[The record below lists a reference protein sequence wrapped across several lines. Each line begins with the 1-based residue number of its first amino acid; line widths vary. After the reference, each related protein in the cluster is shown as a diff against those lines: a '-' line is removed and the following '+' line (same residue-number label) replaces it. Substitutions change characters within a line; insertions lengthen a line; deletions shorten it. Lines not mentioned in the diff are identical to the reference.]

1 MDLRER
7 RQLTGGFGDALARAF
22 ELACTP
28 VLFALAGHWID
39 GRLGTGR
46 LLMVGLGVFAVLGT
60 LLKMWFRYVEDMKAH
75 EAGAPWNRA

>member
-1 MDLRER
+1 VDLRER

-28 VLFALAGHWID
+28 VLFALAGHFLD
-39 GRLGTGR
+39 GKLGTGR
-46 LLMVGLGVFAVLGT
+46 LFTVALAVFAVLGT

-75 EAGAPWNRA
+75 EARAPWAKR

>member
-28 VLFALAGHWID
+28 VLFALAGHWLD

-46 LLMVGLGVFAVLGT
+46 LLMVVLGVFAVLGT

-75 EAGAPWNRA
+75 EAGAPWNRK

>member
-28 VLFALAGHWID
+28 VLFALLGHFLD
-39 GRLGTGR
+39 GKLGTGS
-46 LLMVGLGVFAVLGT
+46 LLTVGLAVFAILGT

-75 EAGAPWNRA
+75 EAGAPWQRP